1 MQREYGEAILKHIGY
16 YAALYNI
23 AAFDTIFVGGGT
35 PLTMGA
41 EWFLQL
47 RDMLEKKRLIP
58 AVQEW
63 TVELNPENIT
73 ARNLA
78 ILTDAGVNRLSVGVQ
93 SFDSA
98 ILSQMG
104 RRYNSDFLQERLI
117 QARESI
123 DNLSVDIIYGM
134 ELQRSIE
141 EELEKLFSAV
151 SVEHISCYSYSLPS
165 KKTHLKQSSDEQIE
179 REEQAISHQLT
190 KRGFAQYEVS
200 NWALPNRESLHNL
213 GYWRSETYLGI
224 GTSAHSF
231 IPDKS
236 QRLHWNNDIRSFI
249 DGGKPVVETVT
260 RQEEIK
266 DFLLMGL
273 RVNEGISLQ
282 RFHARFGVD
291 FTALFGKTVL
301 KLHAEN
307 LIEISALTVK
317 MTERGVALLNDVLLL
332 LFRDVDSYFS

>member
-1 MQREYGEAILKHIGY
+1 MRTEYGKAVLKQIGY
-16 YAALYNI
+16 YAARYDI
-23 AAFDTIFVGGGT
+23 TAFDTIFVGGGT
-35 PLTMGA
+35 PLTMGS

-47 RDMLEKKRLIP
+47 RDMLERKRLIP
-58 AVQEW
+58 AVKEW

-73 ARNLA
+73 TRNLA
-78 ILTDAGVNRLSVGVQ
+78 ALVDAGVNRLSVGVQ
-93 SFDSA
+93 SFDSTV
-98 ILSQMG
+98 LSQMG
-104 RRYNSDFLQERLI
+104 RRYDSEFLQERLI
-117 QARESI
+117 QARENI

-134 ELQRSIE
+134 DLQRSLE
-141 EELEKLFSAV
+141 EELERLFSIV

-165 KKTHLKQSSDEQIE
+165 KKTHLKQSSDKQIE
-179 REEQAISHQLT
+179 REEQIISHHLA

-231 IPDKS
+231 IPETS
-236 QRLHWNNDIRSFI
+236 QRLHWNNDIRAFI
-249 DGGKPVVETVT
+249 DGKTPVIETVT

-273 RVNEGISLQ
+273 RVNEGISLK

-291 FTALFGKTVL
+291 FTVLFERE
-301 KLHAEN
+301 LHRLYAEN
-307 LIEISALTVK
+307 LIEIDALTTK
-317 MTERGVALLNDVLLL
+317 MTKRGMALLNDVLLR